1 MVFIIYEGYSQ
12 CQENNLHY
20 IVDKI
25 CKVDT
30 FSSNINIIN
39 LDNTILKENI
49 LPNLSKREIKI
60 LRKNTICFKLV
71 IDIKNSKINN
81 IILPKYFVTT
91 KGIVPRRLPLKFC
104 SIINNCKIVVKP
116 KIGYAI
122 PCQFIIRNLFFTLQY

>member
-1 MVFIIYEGYSQ
+1 MVFIISEGYSQ
-12 CQENNLHY
+12 CQENNFHY

-30 FSSNINIIN
+30 FFSNINIIN
-39 LDNTILKENI
+39 LNDAILKENI

-81 IILPKYFVTT
+81 IT
-91 KGIVPRRLPLKFC
+91 
-104 SIINNCKIVVKP
+104 
-116 KIGYAI
+116 
-122 PCQFIIRNLFFTLQY
+122 